1 MDVNALKLYDA
12 QVAVVGSMLIDPR
25 CIGPV
30 LEKVKASDFSYEN
43 LRTLFKGMQ
52 HLFSRGEPVDPI
64 VLQQLVGAEYA
75 DVMADVMRRT
85 PTAANVA
92 AYCNILRDESD
103 LARLKD
109 LAEKIN
115 SASTVGEARKA
126 LTGSLEYAAGR
137 TGWDREGVHD
147 ALNDLL
153 DRLGDPTPPKFITW
167 GIPALDSN
175 LQVKAERG
183 SFIILGAESSVG
195 KTAFAL
201 QLAFSLAL
209 SGRRV
214 GFYSLETDKQ
224 TAYDRVFV
232 QRAKIKLRDLR
243 AKRVSDADVK
253 KLMDIGDYLNS
264 RKNIKLDIIECGGA
278 SAAQIR
284 TDILIH
290 RYDVVLVDYVQ
301 LLTASG
307 GNRAEIVANISMQL
321 RTIAQ
326 QLGCIVI
333 GLSQLTPKSD
343 EKKFALRDKE
353 DLRESRQLI
362 HDADVILVMS
372 RTNADEPNFRE
383 LVIDK
388 NKDGPLGRIALDFHP
403 EFMEFVPHRPSPGES
418 YDAVRRA
425 CAKADREKRAEA
437 KKAQVTFREM
447 TDDEDNPWPA
457 DGPSR
462 GEKGE
467 N

>member
-1 MDVNALKLYDA
+1 M
-12 QVAVVGSMLIDPR
+12 
-25 CIGPV
+25 
-30 LEKVKASDFSYEN
+30 
-43 LRTLFKGMQ
+43 
-52 HLFSRGEPVDPI
+52 
-64 VLQQLVGAEYA
+64 
-75 DVMADVMRRT
+75 
-85 PTAANVA
+85 
-92 AYCNILRDESD
+92 
-103 LARLKD
+103 
-109 LAEKIN
+109 
-115 SASTVGEARKA
+115 
-126 LTGSLEYAAGR
+126 
-137 TGWDREGVHD
+137 
-147 ALNDLL
+147 
-153 DRLGDPTPPKFITW
+153 
-167 GIPALDSN
+167 
-175 LQVKAERG
+175 
-183 SFIILGAESSVG
+183 
-195 KTAFAL
+195 
-201 QLAFSLAL
+201 
-209 SGRRV
+209 
-214 GFYSLETDKQ
+214 
-224 TAYDRVFV
+224 
-232 QRAKIKLRDLR
+232 
-243 AKRVSDADVK
+243 K

-333 GLSQLTPKSD
+333 GLSQLTPKND

-372 RTNADEPNFRE
+372 RTNADDPNFRE

-403 EFMEFVPHRPSPGES
+403 EFMEFVPHKPTQSES

-437 KKAQVTFREM
+437 KKAQVTFREV
-447 TDDEDNPWPA
+447 TDDEDSPWPA
-457 DGPSR
+457 DGPSW
-462 GEKGE
+462 GKKGE

>member
-30 LEKVKASDFSYEN
+30 LEKVRESDFSYEN

-243 AKRVSDADVK
+243 AKRVSDADIK
-253 KLMDIGDYLNS
+253 KLMDIGEYLSS

-278 SAAQIR
+278 SAAPVKCR
-284 TDILIH
+284 
-290 RYDVVLVDYVQ
+290 
-301 LLTASG
+301 S
-307 GNRAEIVANISMQL
+307 
-321 RTIAQ
+321 TIA
-326 QLGCIVI
+326 
-333 GLSQLTPKSD
+333 
-343 EKKFALRDKE
+343 
-353 DLRESRQLI
+353 
-362 HDADVILVMS
+362 
-372 RTNADEPNFRE
+372 
-383 LVIDK
+383 
-388 NKDGPLGRIALDFHP
+388 
-403 EFMEFVPHRPSPGES
+403 PSSP
-418 YDAVRRA
+418 
-425 CAKADREKRAEA
+425 
-437 KKAQVTFREM
+437 
-447 TDDEDNPWPA
+447 P
-457 DGPSR
+457 
-462 GEKGE
+462 
-467 N
+467 